1 MLIQNSV
8 LKVPVQQAVNLT
20 SYEKDND
27 ITLEPVSEIKYL
39 FTTKTCPNCKI
50 AKEYL
55 QNEAY
60 VVLDAAENPELV
72 QKYGIM
78 TAPTLVVVKGN
89 EVQKY
94 VNASNIKR
102 YVDEK
107 ATVSV

>member
-1 MLIQNSV
+1 M
-8 LKVPVQQAVNLT
+8 VNALT
-20 SYEKDND
+20 KGT
-27 ITLEPVSEIKYL
+27 ITSE
-39 FTTKTCPNCKI
+39 TAI
-50 AKEYL
+50 A
-55 QNEAY
+55 ATPISG
-60 VVLDAAENPELV
+60 DFAAAAENPELV

-107 ATVSV
+107 AAVSV